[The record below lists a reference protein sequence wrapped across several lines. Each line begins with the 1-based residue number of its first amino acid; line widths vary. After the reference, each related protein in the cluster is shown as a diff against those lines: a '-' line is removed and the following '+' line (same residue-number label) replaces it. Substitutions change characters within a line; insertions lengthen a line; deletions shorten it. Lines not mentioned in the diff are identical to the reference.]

1 MQLVLYDEAN
11 KLPKLFPQWLLRRI
25 KTNLVHNMNTA
36 KINLWNDVLNEQY
49 KEFKL
54 YPLSL
59 KADRI
64 IRLGI
69 DHVIIS
75 STDDTV
81 IYHIDSNVFVPGLDR
96 VKVSEICKL
105 INYGTLSQEGFP
117 LFTQT
122 FNEVENNFTYYIS
135 EYLV

>member
-25 KTNLVHNMNTA
+25 KTNLVHNMNIA

-54 YPLSL
+54 YPISL